1 MKPLDEKNY
10 KDVIVPKIW
19 EAIIVEEDGKQVQ
32 EHVLINKKTSDYIR
46 SLEEQLAT
54 TKKLL
59 ADKIEEGVTQKDL
72 LQRGHFPPTG
82 HL

>member
-10 KDVIVPKIW
+10 KDVVIPKIW
-19 EAIIVEEDGKQVQ
+19 EAIVVEEEGREII
-32 EHVLINKKTSDYIR
+32 EHVLVNKKTSDYIR
-46 SLEEQLAT
+46 SLEEQLLT

-59 ADKIEEGVTQKDL
+59 ADKISEKKSSSLGD
-72 LQRGHFPPTG
+72 FPPTG